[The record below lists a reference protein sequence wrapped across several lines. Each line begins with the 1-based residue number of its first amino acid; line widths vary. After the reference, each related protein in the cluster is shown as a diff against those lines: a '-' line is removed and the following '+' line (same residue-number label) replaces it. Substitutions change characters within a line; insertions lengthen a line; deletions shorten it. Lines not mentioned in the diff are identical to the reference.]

1 MTNYFKVYL
10 KSKSNVEA
18 FTFKKKEDVVNLLN
32 KANKQGYESYII
44 IKRLKQGTDLP
55 IARGTFSTECEVVYV
70 DGLDT
75 DWRVVGHNVVLWDK
89 YKEEQKSDKGEN
101 R

>member
-10 KSKSNVEA
+10 RGTSGIEKHV
-18 FTFKKKEDVVNLLN
+18 FKKKGEVINLIN
-32 KANKQGYESYII
+32 KANKQGYESYMV
-44 IKRLKQGTDLP
+44 IKRLKKETD
-55 IARGTFSTECEVVYV
+55 ITVARGTFSTECEVVYV

-89 YKEEQKSDKGEN
+89 YKENPKPKEGEN